1 MRGAAALRAGGDPRG
16 GAPWGSRRGRGRALT
31 RALTTHTRAQM
42 AEALRPGAQ
51 PLASGPRG
59 SPEVSQTGTPSSA
72 NPNRPASAG
81 RVSFGSMDGVTA
93 QMRLH
98 AAREKHRGEEP
109 DAAHMREV
117 FARAVPAAVA
127 QNTRWD
133 NMATELRRACATMR
147 DGLTHSLRDVEE
159 RQRVLEASIPALEAE
174 LKEVRN
180 KGAESLE
187 YSEKFFDQVR
197 ASHRG
202 LRPPAACLP
211 VARPPPTRTYT
222 YTRTTRTARG
232 RPPAGRRRA
241 EVGRAR
247 RSRASQPHRRA
258 AHGTGA
264 GEEGAGGHGP
274 EGASVREGTAVQP
287 PRPVAPRPRSLTK
300 LQR

>member
-1 MRGAAALRAGGDPRG
+1 MGFAARAGAGTH
-16 GAPWGSRRGRGRALT
+16 ARRGPSVR
-31 RALTTHTRAQM
+31 TTHARAQM

-211 VARPPPTRTYT
+211 VARPPPHAHTRT
-222 YTRTTRTARG
+222 RAPPEPRGAARPLAGDEPRWDARG
-232 RPPAGRRRA
+232 AHVLPNPTAAQLMAQVQAKKVQVVTDLKEQVSAKVRLCSPLAPSPPAL
-241 EVGRAR
+241 
-247 RSRASQPHRRA
+247 
-258 AHGTGA
+258 
-264 GEEGAGGHGP
+264 
-274 EGASVREGTAVQP
+274 
-287 PRPVAPRPRSLTK
+287 AP
-300 LQR
+300 